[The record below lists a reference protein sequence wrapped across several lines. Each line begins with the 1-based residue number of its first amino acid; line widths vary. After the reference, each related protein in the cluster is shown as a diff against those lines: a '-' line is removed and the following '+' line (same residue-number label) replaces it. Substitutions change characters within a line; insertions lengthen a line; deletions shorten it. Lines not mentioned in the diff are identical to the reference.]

1 MYTTEWT
8 ATTSFIHL
16 CISSAP
22 SPPRMLTMIGTP
34 TGSTVE
40 LNWLP
45 PLHPNGAIHYEI
57 KYEPAMTP
65 GDPVI
70 AGNSSSLY
78 FTLTL
83 LNDNLSYTVRVRAVN
98 SRGSATSGHLVVNP
112 GKSKIGACYT
122 RNHSYIRLLYGKCY
136 IWWNSNS
143 YSLKISAVHNCETH
157 IYNTCTYMQS
167 IHCIKILYNYI
178 NGKFFQ
184 CI

>member
-1 MYTTEWT
+1 
-8 ATTSFIHL
+8 
-16 CISSAP
+16 
-22 SPPRMLTMIGTP
+22 MLTVIGEP

-45 PLHPNGAIHYEI
+45 PLHPNGAIRYEI
-57 KYEPAMTP
+57 EYEPAIPP

-70 AGNSSSLY
+70 AGNSSTPY

-83 LNDNLSYTVRVRAVN
+83 PNDNLSYTVRVRAVN
-98 SRGSATSGHLVVNP
+98 IRGSATSGDLVVHP
-112 GKSKIGACYT
+112 GKSKIGVCYT
-122 RNHSYIRLLYGKCY
+122 RNYSYIRLLYRKCY
-136 IWWNSNS
+136 ICNSNC